1 MLKKLVS
8 SSSTNDDE
16 PAEKDASTDSEGQ
29 KVRSVSAKDS
39 KDFRSMESK
48 APPVTSE
55 PSAGELERL
64 RDILFGSQTR
74 LLETRLNDLE
84 VDFEETRREMAA
96 TLNEK
101 LEALSGSSSVK
112 LETTQKELSGRFDAQ
127 VADHAA
133 KLRSV
138 QKELSERLDKIA
150 DEQSAQL
157 RDVKKELS
165 DNHEKLAADF
175 LRQLRSVQKE
185 LNERIDKVNSELTE
199 RTRNLQSETRQRG
212 DSLREEF
219 LGLTASLEN
228 KKTSRQDLGQ
238 MLVELGLRLGNETE
252 PS

>member
-8 SSSTNDDE
+8 SPATDDNE
-16 PAEKDASTDSEGQ
+16 PAEKDSPINSDGQKARPIPTKDSEEF
-29 KVRSVSAKDS
+29 KST
-39 KDFRSMESK
+39 ESK
-48 APPVTSE
+48 TPPVSSE

-84 VDFEETRREMAA
+84 VDFEETRREMAT

-101 LEALSGSSSVK
+101 LEELAGSSSVK
-112 LETTQKELSGRFDAQ
+112 LETTQKELSGKFDAQ

-138 QKELSERLDKIA
+138 QKELSDRLDKIA
-150 DEQSAQL
+150 DEQAAQL

-185 LNERIDKVNSELTE
+185 LNERIDKINSELTE
-199 RTRNLQSETRQRG
+199 RSRTLQSETRQRD

>member
-8 SSSTNDDE
+8 HSSTDGE
-16 PAEKDASTDSEGQ
+16 KPVEKDTTTNSHGQ
-29 KVRSVSAKDS
+29 KARAVIESVSQAS
-39 KDFRSMESK
+39 S
-48 APPVTSE
+48 VTSE

-74 LLETRLNDLE
+74 VLETRLNELE
-84 VDFEETRREMAA
+84 VNLEETRREMAV

-101 LEALSGSSSVK
+101 IEALSGSSSVK
-112 LETTQKELSGRFDAQ
+112 LETTQHELSGKFDAQ

-138 QKELSERLDKIA
+138 QKDLSDRLDKLSDDQA
-150 DEQSAQL
+150 AQL

-185 LNERIDKVNSELTE
+185 LNERLDKINSELTE
-199 RTRNLQSETRQRG
+199 RTRNLQSETRQRD
-212 DSLREEF
+212 DSLRDE
-219 LGLTASLEN
+219 LLDLTASLEN

-238 MLVELGLRLGNETE
+238 MLVDLGLRLGNDSE